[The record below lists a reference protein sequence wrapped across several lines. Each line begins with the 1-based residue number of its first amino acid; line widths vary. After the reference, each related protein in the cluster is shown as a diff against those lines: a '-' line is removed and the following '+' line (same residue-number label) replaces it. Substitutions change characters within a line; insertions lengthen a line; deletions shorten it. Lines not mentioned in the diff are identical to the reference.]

1 MTDPGLRL
9 LQAGERDTLERWFGA
24 DPVEH
29 CYLLAQ
35 LENHGTSSFY
45 GLGSPPVA
53 GVFLRPGRLLV
64 PFGEPAAGESL
75 GRAVLGTG
83 AGLRYIVG
91 PLDLTDRIWSVLAP
105 ELPDPMWV
113 RRNRVYA
120 LRAADLGADPA
131 PPAGRLRVPGT
142 GDVGWLLDASARMDR
157 EDRGVDPLQEDPA
170 GLEQYLLWLIR
181 ASFLFVW
188 EEEGKLLFKAQVASF
203 TPRTALIEGVYTA
216 PEARARGVGAQAMR
230 AMARVLLQITDC
242 LTLYVNETN
251 EPAVRLYE
259 RVGFQRASLYRS
271 VLFARPVE
279 AGMTR

>member
-9 LQAGERDTLERWFGA
+9 LQAGERDTLERLFGA

-45 GLGSPPVA
+45 GLGSPPEA

-64 PFGEPAAGESL
+64 PFGPPAAGEAL

-91 PLDLTDRIWSVLAP
+91 PLALTDRIWEVLAP

-120 LRAADLGADPA
+120 LRAGDVSPDPEA
-131 PPAGRLRVPGT
+131 PTGRLRVPRAGE
-142 GDVGWLLDASARMDR
+142 VGWLLNASARMDL
-157 EDRGVDPLQEDPA
+157 EDRGVDPLREDPA
-170 GLEQYLLWLIR
+170 GLEQYLMWLIR

-188 EEEGKLLFKAQVASF
+188 EEQGELLFKAQVASF
-203 TPRTALIEGVYTA
+203 TPRAALIEGVYTA
-216 PEARARGVGAQAMR
+216 PEARDRGVGAQAMR
-230 AMARVLLQITDC
+230 ALAKVLLQITDC

-259 RVGFQRASLYRS
+259 RVGFRRASEYRS

-279 AGMTR
+279 AGTIR